1 MMNYNNYIFK
11 IEGEVKINNISNY
24 IRGIGYL
31 CNIPSKNI
39 KVLITYNKII
49 NLEFLNNI
57 KKLIIYINNKEI
69 EIDMKIDRFKST
81 NEILDITI
89 IEILKEDN
97 INTFLEIDRYI
108 DSKDYTNENIE
119 YLYLQNENSLNKMT
133 CTIIKKNNNN
143 YYICNI
149 KSNNNGII
157 ILNFNSKLIGI
168 IRENNENNLIE
179 FIPMNIII
187 NNINYFKCIYVIKK
201 GDLGKDIQIINN
213 KNNLN

>member
-1 MMNYNNYIFK
+1 MNYNNYIFK

-119 YLYLQNENSLNKMT
+119 YLYLQN
-133 CTIIKKNNNN
+133 
-143 YYICNI
+143 
-149 KSNNNGII
+149 
-157 ILNFNSKLIGI
+157 
-168 IRENNENNLIE
+168 
-179 FIPMNIII
+179 
-187 NNINYFKCIYVIKK
+187 
-201 GDLGKDIQIINN
+201 
-213 KNNLN
+213 